1 MTISKFHTRFL
12 PFPGLRLLAM
22 LFMFVIFFLIR
33 TQTFSQERH
42 VIRGI
47 IYEMETE
54 MPLAGAHILIHETS
68 FGTISGPDGSFR
80 LSVSDFPLSIKV
92 THIGFEDRYFKITE
106 DFKDETL
113 MLGMNFS
120 TEMLEGVTIT
130 DQKAELIFRDNT
142 YAVFDFEFHENGL
155 MLLIYR
161 NRLQRA
167 ELVLLSFMNDT
178 LALLKTLPGKAESLH
193 RDCLGF
199 IHYLSD
205 DTAYQI
211 QYTGA
216 GLQLIYPMA
225 IKFFKPVADAFVA
238 FHDRYYYFGV
248 KKMNK
253 LMIEYLRYDTL
264 AETYSIFK
272 QIYDRKK
279 LQILKDNPW
288 HHMLLANPVSNER
301 EFALLLMG
309 ASESIDQQ
317 IEALKVSR
325 DASIEGHYL
334 RSMVYTPVYAPL
346 FKSGDHILIF
356 NHPESQIE
364 FFSPSGESIKS
375 TPISYH
381 EQKNWEELILK
392 DEIRDEYFIVFINSN
407 KVSLHSVDIH
417 SGTTG
422 PQNILY
428 YPFVK
433 KILIR
438 NAYVYFTYRQPGSIE
453 RTMLFRQKLK
463 KSEIR
468 YQKSEIGN

>member
-1 MTISKFHTRFL
+1 MTILKFPTRFL
-12 PFPGLRLLAM
+12 PFPGLRLLVM

-80 LSVSDFPLSIKV
+80 LSVSNFPLSIKV

-120 TEMLEGVTIT
+120 AEMLDGVTIT

-161 NRLQRA
+161 NRLKRA

-178 LALLKTLPGKAESLH
+178 LALLNTLPGKAESLH

-211 QYTGA
+211 QYTDT

-248 KKMNK
+248 KKMNN

-264 AETYSIFK
+264 AETYSNFK

-288 HHMLLANPVSNER
+288 HYMLLINPVTSEQDFN
-301 EFALLLMG
+301 LLQMG
-309 ASESIDQQ
+309 TSESIEEQ
-317 IEALKVSR
+317 ILALKYSR

-346 FKSGDHILIF
+346 FKSGDDILIF

-375 TPISYH
+375 TPITYH
-381 EQKNWEELILK
+381 KQKNWEELILK
-392 DEIRDEYFIVFINSN
+392 DEIRDEYYLVFINSN
-407 KVSLHSVDIH
+407 RVSLHSVDIH

-433 KILIR
+433 KILVR

-463 KSEIR
+463 KSDSR
-468 YQKSEIGN
+468 

>member
-1 MTISKFHTRFL
+1 MIISKFHTRFL
-12 PFPGLRLLAM
+12 PFSGPRILAL
-22 LFMFVIFFLIR
+22 LFMFVIFFLIG
-33 TQTFSQERH
+33 TQAFSQERH
-42 VIRGI
+42 VIKGI

-54 MPLAGAHILIHETS
+54 MPLSGAHILVHKTS

-80 LSVSDFPLSIKV
+80 LSVSNFPISIKV
-92 THIGFEDRYFKITE
+92 THIGFEDKYFSITE
-106 DFKDETL
+106 EFKDETL

-120 TEMLEGVTIT
+120 AEMLDGVTIT
-130 DQKAELIFRDNT
+130 DQKAELIFKDNT

-161 NRLQRA
+161 NSLKRS

-178 LALLKTLPGKAESLH
+178 LALLKTLPGKAGSLH

-205 DTAYQI
+205 DTAYQV
-211 QYTGA
+211 QYTGME
-216 GLQLIYPMA
+216 LQLIYPMA
-225 IKFFKPVADAFVA
+225 IKFFKPIADAFVA
-238 FHDRYYYFGV
+238 FHDRYYYFAI

-253 LMIEYLRYDTL
+253 LIIEYLRYDTV
-264 AETYSIFK
+264 EKTYSNFK

-288 HHMLLANPVSNER
+288 HYMLLVNPVTNEQ
-301 EFALLLMG
+301 EFDLFLMG
-309 ASESIDQQ
+309 GSASIDEQ
-317 IEALKVSR
+317 ILALKYSR

-334 RSMVYTPVYAPL
+334 RSTVYTPVYAPL
-346 FKSGDHILIF
+346 FKSGDEILIF

-364 FFSPSGESIKS
+364 FFSPSGERIKS

-381 EQKNWEELILK
+381 EQKDWEELILK
-392 DEIRDEYFIVFINSN
+392 DEIRDEYYLVFINSN
-407 KVSLHSVDIH
+407 RVSLRSVDIH
-417 SGTTG
+417 TGING
-422 PQNILY
+422 PQNNLY

-433 KILIR
+433 KILVR

-453 RTMLFRQKLK
+453 RTMLFRQKLR
-463 KSEIR
+463 KSDSR
-468 YQKSEIGN
+468 N